1 MLKIIEVVSLTSPR
15 REIRLKGMQF
25 LTRESSMG
33 PRGTGR
39 HAARASRRLSTFALL
54 ALTLVA
60 AGAGMHEAFAQDPSS
75 APPPSADRMGPADL
89 GPPQKSGAGED
100 NLSPDEMLAKAK
112 QFVAGIEQASGSIS
126 RQLQAARKERDVVR
140 VLCLNDKLNQVDV
153 ALGSAQ
159 DRLGSLRTAAERAD
173 VDRTKHEYT
182 VLEVLNDRVR
192 VLVNE
197 SNQCVGEET
206 GFIGEAE
213 VSVSVDP
220 NLPNADTTGSAAASA
235 PPPPPNISS
244 PVE

>member
-1 MLKIIEVVSLTSPR
+1 MLKIIEVVYLTSAG

-33 PRGTGR
+33 PRGKGR
-39 HAARASRRLSTFALL
+39 QAARASRRLSTFALL

-60 AGAGMHEAFAQDPSS
+60 AGAGMREAFAQNTSS
-75 APPPSADRMGPADL
+75 APLPSDRMSAADL
-89 GPPQKSGAGED
+89 GPPQNSGSGED

-112 QFVAGIEQASGSIS
+112 QFVAGIEQSSGSIS

-173 VDRTKHEYT
+173 VDRSKHEYT

>member
-1 MLKIIEVVSLTSPR
+1 MSPNGKGHRAASGSTRVV
-15 REIRLKGMQF
+15 RL
-25 LTRESSMG
+25 
-33 PRGTGR
+33 
-39 HAARASRRLSTFALL
+39 ASRGLSAPVLL
-54 ALTLVA
+54 ALMLFG
-60 AGAGMHEAFAQDPSS
+60 AGAGSGDAFGQDLGG
-75 APPPSADRMGPADL
+75 APPGAATNGQPSVDLAPPRGSAQPDADF
-89 GPPQKSGAGED
+89 
-100 NLSPDEMLAKAK
+100 SPEEMLNRAKL
-112 QFVAGIEQASGSIS
+112 FVVGIEQSSGSIS

-159 DRLGSLRTAAERAD
+159 DRLGSLRTAVARSDAD
-173 VDRTKHEYT
+173 RSRHEYT

-220 NLPNADTTGSAAASA
+220 NLPNADTTFDSNSSM
-235 PPPPPNISS
+235 PPPPPDIGS
-244 PVE
+244 PIE